1 MDHPAIP
8 HLKTVDPVLGAVIDR
23 IGKLPPGPRTD
34 GTHLGHL
41 IRAIV
46 YQQLSGK
53 AAATIHGRFEALY
66 GGRPPTPQELLAT
79 PDEKLRA
86 VGLSGAKTLYLK
98 DLAARAA
105 AGTLPVDRLHDL
117 DDATLTEALTSV
129 KGIGK
134 WTAQMFLM
142 FRLGRP
148 NVLPDLDLGVRKA
161 IQQVYGLREMP
172 TPQEVQARGAPW
184 SPYASF
190 AAWYLW
196 RSLELPGPDGKTR
209 STRAM
214 PAPREKL
221 AKKRA
226 AKKSAAKRKSAQ
238 RAKPQTKRAQRRKTA
253 KPARKNTK
261 GRSVRA
267 SAPGRTRRPAQ
278 SKRRS
283 AKRS

>member
-53 AAATIHGRFEALY
+53 AASTIHGRFEALY
-66 GGRPPTPQELLAT
+66 GGRPPTPHELLAT

-86 VGLSGAKTLYLK
+86 VGLSGAKTAYLK
-98 DLAARAA
+98 DLAARTV
-105 AGTLPVDRLHDL
+105 AGTLPVDRLQDL
-117 DDATLTEALTSV
+117 DDAALTEALTSV

-184 SPYASF
+184 SPYASY

-196 RSLELPGPDGKTR
+196 RSLELPGPDGTVR
-209 STRAM
+209 STRAK
-214 PAPREKL
+214 PVP
-221 AKKRA
+221 KKKA
-226 AKKSAAKRKSAQ
+226 AKKKPAKRKNAPRTKSA
-238 RAKPQTKRAQRRKTA
+238 KRQKTGR
-253 KPARKNTK
+253 PVRKNTK
-261 GRSVRA
+261 ARSARA
-267 SAPGRTRRPAQ
+267 SATRRSRPPAR
-278 SKRRS
+278 SKRRR

>member
-53 AAATIHGRFEALY
+53 AASTIHGRFEALY

-86 VGLSGAKTLYLK
+86 VGLSGAKTAYLK

-105 AGTLPVDRLHDL
+105 AGTLPVDRLQDL
-117 DDATLTEALTSV
+117 DDATLTEALTGV

-172 TPQEVQARGAPW
+172 TPLEVQARGAPW

-196 RSLELPGPDGKTR
+196 RSLELPGPDGTVR
-209 STRAM
+209 STRAK
-214 PAPREKL
+214 P
-221 AKKRA
+221 A
-226 AKKSAAKRKSAQ
+226 AKKKAVKKKAAKRKNAA
-238 RAKPQTKRAQRRKTA
+238 RAKPRTKSVKRRKTA
-253 KPARKNTK
+253 KPAHKNTK
-261 GRSVRA
+261 ARNVRA
-267 SAPGRTRRPAQ
+267 SATRRTRRTTQ
-278 SKRRS
+278 SRRRG

>member
-8 HLKTVDPVLGAVIDR
+8 HLKSVDPVLGAVIDR

-53 AAATIHGRFEALY
+53 AAGTIHGRFEALY

-86 VGLSGAKTLYLK
+86 VGLSRAKAAYLK
-98 DLAARAA
+98 DLATHAA
-105 AGTLPVDRLHDL
+105 AGTLPVDRLDHL
-117 DDATLTEALTSV
+117 DDAALTEALTSV

-172 TPQEVQARGAPW
+172 TPQEVQTRGAPW

-196 RSLELPGPDGKTR
+196 RSLELPGPDGTVR
-209 STRAM
+209 STRA
-214 PAPREKL
+214 KSV
-221 AKKRA
+221 AKKKA
-226 AKKSAAKRKSAQ
+226 AKKSAATRGGGRRRKSLTKLAP
-238 RAKPQTKRAQRRKTA
+238 RRKIARPKAKSTAARGKRPLPTRRTRPAGTRHAPKTKR
-253 KPARKNTK
+253 
-261 GRSVRA
+261 
-267 SAPGRTRRPAQ
+267 RTRP
-278 SKRRS
+278 
-283 AKRS
+283 

>member
-1 MDHPAIP
+1 
-8 HLKTVDPVLGAVIDR
+8 
-23 IGKLPPGPRTD
+23 
-34 GTHLGHL
+34 LGHL

-53 AAATIHGRFEALY
+53 AASTIHGRFEALY
-66 GGRPPTPQELLAT
+66 GGRPPTPHELLAT

-86 VGLSGAKTLYLK
+86 VGLSGAKTAYLK

-105 AGTLPVDRLHDL
+105 AGTLPVDRLQDL
-117 DDATLTEALTSV
+117 DDAALTEALTSV

-161 IQQVYGLREMP
+161 VQQVYGLREMP

-196 RSLELPGPDGKTR
+196 RSLELPGPDGTVR
-209 STRAM
+209 STRAK
-214 PAPREKL
+214 PV
-221 AKKRA
+221 AKKKA
-226 AKKSAAKRKSAQ
+226 AKKSAAKRKSGKSGKSTMP
-238 RAKPQTKRAQRRKTA
+238 RTKSAKRRKAA

-261 GRSVRA
+261 ARSVRA
-267 SAPGRTRRPAQ
+267 SATRRTRRPTR
-278 SKRRS
+278 SKRRR